1 MSVTS
6 ITVGGTAI
14 STWTTTARLVR
25 RGAGSKRGRNFLI
38 PYRHGEYSNPDK
50 WFKPTDVMLETT
62 ISNNRETNLSALL
75 AALSDPAG
83 LVTLTGV
90 NSLAGTMRVDV
101 ELLAEPRQ
109 SRRSPHLFLFAL
121 RAPAGA
127 WEDNAASSNAGNP
140 PSVTTTGDR
149 PIDDQLLTFTHVNGV
164 GSFLEHTDSNSVVS
178 RVTIDS
184 GGTTGTY
191 IVDCGART
199 VTRASADQDAFLTV
213 TQPWWMRF
221 EPNLAQSFT
230 SNVSVTVEWRDKWA
244 V

>member
-14 STWTTTARLVR
+14 STWTNNARLTR

-50 WFKPTDVMLETT
+50 WFKATDVMLEVN
-62 ISNNRETNLSALL
+62 IKNNRETNLSALL

-83 LVTLTGV
+83 LVTLGGT
-90 NSLAGTMRVDV
+90 NSLAGAMQVDV

-109 SRRSPHLFLFAL
+109 TRSPSMFVFAL
-121 RAPAGA
+121 RAPAGM
-127 WEDNAASSNAGNP
+127 WEDASASSDAGNP
-140 PSVTTTGDR
+140 PTVVTTGDR
-149 PIDDQLLTFTHVNGV
+149 PMDDMILTFPHVTAT

-178 RVTIDS
+178 RVTVDAAAP
-184 GGTTGTY
+184 TATY
-191 IVDCGART
+191 VVDCGART
-199 VTRASADQDAFLTV
+199 IIESAADQDAFLTV